1 MNKRKILMILYSFMA
16 TIGISTLID
25 TFTIDGRESA
35 NNVFMI
41 IIFFA
46 FYFFI
51 KNINVK
57 VDKRKL
63 IFSSIFS
70 IILSAIIIVGSQ
82 LELNHTS
89 ISKVQMIFG
98 FIFISITLIPIVMS
112 LLSIEI
118 KEKKQVTKRNMFF
131 KIFLVIWIFGI
142 IAWLSLY
149 PGGYDYDAPVQLRQ
163 FMNPAYKVNTHFSV
177 LFSYLEYLIVS
188 LGYKIFGNYQAAI
201 GLFTFLQMT
210 IVSLVT
216 SYSSY
221 FIYKES
227 RNNKVLLLISVTFF
241 SLFPFHLL
249 LQISCVQDTLFASSI
264 LIFAIS
270 IYKFINRT
278 SNNKFDALSLIISGI
293 LATLFRNNGIYI
305 IIFLLIISIL
315 ICFIFKIKINK
326 KIYFTNLIVIISFYY
341 IYASLILPALGVI
354 KGDSIREMSSI
365 PSQQLASVYNYNKN
379 TFSNKELKLLNE
391 FYPNCDFSI
400 YTINQLISDNQKSC
414 LNEKYTKTHIKKYA
428 ELYISIGKKDLK
440 NYTKAF
446 LLNTYGFWYPN
457 KSYPDYRMFHPY
469 IEYKIS
475 TPSIFSSDFIEIKRN
490 SKISIIEK
498 YFKEVLN
505 ENKWQKIPVISSICS
520 MGNYFVFVLFLIV
533 LILYRKKY
541 KYLIPISI
549 YVGIYITLF
558 LSPVALYRYVY
569 SIVISIPLLTLILYK
584 TYLKNQN

>member
-118 KEKKQVTKRNMFF
+118 KEKKQVKKRNMFF
-131 KIFLVIWIFGI
+131 KIFLIIWIFGI
-142 IAWLSLY
+142 IAWLALY
-149 PGGYDYDAPVQLRQ
+149 PGGYDYDAPAQLRQ
-163 FMNPAYKVNTHFSV
+163 FMNPAYKVNIHFSV

-270 IYKFINRT
+270 IYKLINRT
-278 SNNKFDALSLIISGI
+278 SNNKFDILSLIISGI

-326 KIYFTNLIVIISFYY
+326 KIYFTSLIVIISFYY

-365 PSQQLASVYNYNKN
+365 PSQQLARSYNYNKK
-379 TFSNKELKLLNE
+379 TFSKKELKALNK
-391 FYPNCDFSI
+391 FYPNCDFTS
-400 YTINQLISDNQKSC
+400 YYKYQAISDGIKACMNQD
-414 LNEKYTKTHIKKYA
+414 YTKNNISEYIN
-428 ELYISIGKKDLK
+428 LYLSVGKKNMK
-440 NYTKAF
+440 SYTNAF
-446 LLNTYGFWYPN
+446 LINTQGFWYPN
-457 KSYPDYRMFHPY
+457 KTYPDERIFHPY

-490 SKISIIEK
+490 SKIPVLEK
-498 YFKEVLN
+498 YFSKVLN
-505 ENKWQKIPVISSICS
+505 ENEWQKIPIISSICS
-520 MGNYFVFVLFLIV
+520 MGSYFVFGIFLILLALYKKKYKHLIV
-533 LILYRKKY
+533 L
-541 KYLIPISI
+541 SI
-549 YVGIYITLF
+549 YIGIYITLL

-569 SIVISIPLLTLILYK
+569 SVAISIPFLFFLTHDIYK
-584 TYLKNQN
+584 KDVK